1 MKIQGL
7 RIDWIPA
14 NRRTVAT
21 TPYWALY
28 LVDRETL
35 NTVEQMRYEAMTREE
50 VIEWVEL
57 AARLYSKEDKSK
69 YIILARGRMS
79 PKRNHRYVVRRDRIE
94 PKTLVIEDMLTH
106 ELYAYV
112 RQGSTVESTFFY
124 ERVRLHH
131 NYGIERQKDAPKCL
145 TKRYMIKL
153 INDAIYEWR
162 GGMRPMF
169 TELGRELGIDEP
181 RIECIE

>member
-35 NTVEQMRYEAMTREE
+35 NTVDKTPCEAMTREE
-50 VIEWVEL
+50 IIDWVEL
-57 AARLYSKEDKSK
+57 IASTYSKEDKSK

-79 PKRNHRYVVRRDRIE
+79 RKRNHRYVVRRDRIE
-94 PKTLVIEDMLTH
+94 PKTLVIEDMWSH
-106 ELYAYV
+106 KVYAYV
-112 RQGSTVESTFFY
+112 RQGSTVEPTFFY
-124 ERVRLHH
+124 GRVRLHH
-131 NYGIERQKDAPKCL
+131 NYGIERQKDAPKSL

-162 GGMRPMF
+162 GGMRPML

-181 RIECIE
+181 KIECIE